1 MKSKCALAAESSA
14 PSDSD
19 IVRNHLKQFLGDDY
33 VNLILERV
41 QEQGQLGKMVRYV
54 QENQADHMLDYCLV
68 WSHTKEHIVCPYFWQ
83 ELNSFLANPS
93 RALPPIP
100 DTSRVKSFSLLEDYI
115 AFVEPTI
122 GLRVGCQSVNVE
134 DFKAF
139 LDRALSVVEK
149 GESWEVDSLM
159 EYSFTIDST
168 GALTSNQGCADP
180 EEFLSF
186 LRESKECMG
195 KEEVIPPVEESPALK
210 VVRDH
215 FKKSLGDDYVN
226 LIILRTQEQKTLDDL
241 AEAIKTGETGG
252 LVDSFLKWAWTKE
265 HIISEEFWSRVNS
278 FLDGYRLTLPDIP
291 DTKNVKS
298 FHLLKDYIVHID
310 PVRGLRVGCQ
320 GMEADE
326 LKGFLDD
333 ALAIMESKD
342 RQGKTF
348 DILDY
353 SFRVESVDGLTAG
366 RQGNATAEEFLSFL
380 REAKELMLGVE
391 TTKTP

>member
-14 PSDSD
+14 PSPSD

-33 VNLILERV
+33 INLILERV
-41 QEQGQLGKMVRYV
+41 QEQGQLDKMFRYV
-54 QENQADHMLDYCLV
+54 QEKQADHMLDYCLV
-68 WSHTKEHIVCPYFWQ
+68 WSHTKEYIVSPSFWQ

-93 RALPPIP
+93 RFLPPIP

-115 AFVEPTI
+115 AFVEPTV
-122 GLRVGCQSVNVE
+122 GLRVGCQCVNAE
-134 DFKAF
+134 DFNAF

-180 EEFLSF
+180 TEFLSF

-226 LIILRTQEQKTLDDL
+226 LIILRSQEQKTLDDL
-241 AEAIKTGETGG
+241 AESIKSGETRG
-252 LVDSFLKWAWTKE
+252 LVDSFIKWAWTKE
-265 HIISEEFWSRVNS
+265 HIAYDDFWSGVNS
-278 FLDGYRLTLPDIP
+278 FLDGYRLELPSIP
-291 DTKNVKS
+291 DTENVKS
-298 FHLLKDYIVHID
+298 FHLLKAHMVHID

-320 GMEADE
+320 GMSVDDF
-326 LKGFLDD
+326 KDFLDD
-333 ALAIMESKD
+333 ASIVMASKA
-342 RQGKTF
+342 RQVQTF

-353 SFRVESVDGLTAG
+353 SFCIDSVDGLVAG

-391 TTKTP
+391 TPKTP